1 MSSPNK
7 RKYDW
12 KQHLPDGHSKKTKTA
27 HKPQKNRDHVVHAQ
41 SGPSHEVSKPKPN
54 PEQFRIPR
62 PITRQSP
69 SASAAPVSSSTTG
82 SLPEL
87 PPIPSDIAKVVFTH
101 PEALHGPNLGK
112 IDASYDR
119 LEFLGDAYIELM
131 ASRLV
136 LKRFPQMPAGR
147 LSQQREM
154 LVKNDTLA
162 EYANKYGMFAPFHP
176 ALPSIS
182 VLESDHSTETWSCP
196 IPGFP
201 TRIIIPP
208 ETLSLIQ
215 TKSKPP
221 HHHSSGPTPYTKLI
235 ADVFEAYIAA
245 IVLSSP
251 SPSPSPLPQDKGFHT
266 AESFLHA
273 LWSHTLSARPATES
287 RMMDP
292 DAKATLATRLLS
304 RGIRLDY
311 RETRPRQ
318 EIRKEGKT
326 WFSVGVY
333 LTGWGYKDELLGE
346 GKGLN
351 KQEAGQ
357 KAAEDALGKKNL
369 VGELEGVKRVC
380 DERNRREKEERE
392 AKRGE
397 LERAEEAVRVAGKE
411 VEAAREKMG
420 KAEERVRVLKVR
432 EGEVEVVE

>member
-162 EYANKYGMFAPFHP
+162 EYANKY
-176 ALPSIS
+176 
-182 VLESDHSTETWSCP
+182 
-196 IPGFP
+196 GFP